1 MTKREA
7 VALFLEQ
14 WAATGIRNDPT
25 WKRTAFNDFVDS
37 LHKDRRITDR
47 QANTWSNP
55 FP

>member
-7 VALFLEQ
+7 IAEFQER

-25 WKRTAFNDFVDS
+25 WKRTAWNDFVDS
-37 LHKDRRITDR
+37 LNKAGLVTDR
-47 QANTWSNP
+47 QAFTWSNP